1 LLNHSLIE
9 EEMKEKLNARKKINR
24 KAVKKKI
31 EKIN

>member
-1 LLNHSLIE
+1 
-9 EEMKEKLNARKKINR
+9 MKEKLKARKKINR

>member
-9 EEMKEKLNARKKINR
+9 EEMNEKLKARKKINR

>member
-1 LLNHSLIE
+1 MN
-9 EEMKEKLNARKKINR
+9 EKLKARKKINR